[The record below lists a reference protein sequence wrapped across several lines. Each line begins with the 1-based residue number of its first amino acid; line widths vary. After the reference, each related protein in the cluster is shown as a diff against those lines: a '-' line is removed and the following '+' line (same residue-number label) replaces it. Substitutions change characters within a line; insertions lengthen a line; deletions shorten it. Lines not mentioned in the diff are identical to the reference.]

1 MGMRA
6 AHAGAA
12 AEQVRAARI
21 DAAERVAAVVRAR
34 AVDFAVLCGD
44 TFEDNQVD
52 RALVAR
58 VVEIMASCR
67 CPVYV
72 IPGNHDALV
81 PGSVW
86 SDASFARAPTVRVL
100 RDESPVEVPGGATL
114 WPCVAKARHDERDP
128 TLWVRA
134 PSDGRVHVMLAH
146 GTVESVH
153 FEEPWYPIARDCAER
168 SGVDYVALGHF
179 HSHLEYVG
187 ADGAAR
193 MAYSG
198 THEPTRFGE
207 RDPGQALVV
216 TIDKAGDVPSIE
228 AVVTGALR
236 WLVVEATLREAGD
249 VERAR
254 AAVRELGDGA
264 QTLLRL
270 KLDGYL
276 RVDEQDAL
284 VALAET
290 VRDRFLFG
298 RVESTLR
305 PAPTDTA
312 WTRDLPV
319 GPVLDAAK
327 LLALW
332 AEPSFEG
339 RPDGVSADV
348 AARALLELYAMAST
362 GE

>member
-21 DAAERVAAVVRAR
+21 DAAERVAAAARAR
-34 AVDFAVLCGD
+34 AADFVVLCGD
-44 TFEDNQVD
+44 TFEDNQVE

-86 SDASFARAPTVRVL
+86 GDGSFARAPTVRVL
-100 RDESPVEVPGGATL
+100 RDESPLEAPGGVTL
-114 WPCVAKARHDERDP
+114 WPCVARARHDERDP

-134 PSDGRVHVMLAH
+134 PSDGRVHVLLAH

-153 FEEPWYPIARDCAER
+153 YEEPWYPIARDCAER
-168 SGVDYVALGHF
+168 ARVDYVALGHF
-179 HSHLEYVG
+179 HQHLEYVG
-187 ADGAAR
+187 GDGVAR

-207 RDPGQALVV
+207 RDPGQALLVS
-216 TIDKAGDVPSIE
+216 IEKAGDRPSIE
-228 AVVTGALR
+228 PMVTGALR

-249 VERAR
+249 VAR
-254 AAVRELGDGA
+254 TADAVRAMGEGA
-264 QTLLRL
+264 QTLMRL

-284 VALAET
+284 VSLAEM
-290 VRDRFLFG
+290 VRERFLFG
-298 RVESTLR
+298 RVESALR
-305 PAPTDTA
+305 PAPTDSA
-312 WTRDLPV
+312 WTRDLPP

-327 LLALW
+327 LLAQW
-332 AEPSFEG
+332 AEPSFDG
-339 RPDGVSADV
+339 RPSHVSAEV